1 MLQIVTQSAE
11 WESAVAD
18 FSLRTDTPAPLA
30 LTEPGHGESSI
41 SYREWRQKSRA
52 FCVRVRVISER
63 HVLIKGRGS
72 IYRLA
77 PREAKK
83 GTTSSGKDR

>member
-1 MLQIVTQSAE
+1 MGQRRGGLFIKGRHASSTRSHAA
-11 WESAVAD
+11 W
-18 FSLRTDTPAPLA
+18 R
-30 LTEPGHGESSI
+30 ESSI

-52 FCVRVRVISER
+52 FCVRVRVISAR